1 MDRVNLLATTA
12 ICVCF
17 ANLAFVGAAKGSCIG
32 YYAPLVSGS
41 YAGQTA
47 EIATLTNYS
56 ALCPSSPTT
65 TLCVAGIARAMAD
78 AQSYFVNESST
89 GSGACPHHNM
99 ALVLQFPAGT
109 YDISGDHAPVIL
121 DDNQNPVVLS
131 LPNNP
136 GPISATERLILA
148 GGGGGGTTLLSDYH
162 WKTIY
167 GTDVLSPRV
176 YSAGVSHVTVSGFTF
191 ARNAAPVS
199 QGVLTNVTLN
209 TSDPSNIT
217 GSIAIQIQNSPG
229 TNGPASAAQPPNGQ
243 PNSNYPNPYPIGFNS
258 PAFEFQGNDGKYLR
272 VYDNAP
278 SSGGSICS
286 TTNPCTP
293 LLDAGVAQGGASH
306 ECTLTAGGKT
316 FTNSCNGQIE
326 YSSCEATSSTGS
338 SACSYN
344 SEQDNNNGYS
354 TYTLGIGEP
363 GGTMYGTEAATLMWY
378 HHLLV
383 DNGNE
388 NDSHTPVI
396 VCGKGA
402 GEGAGFADVT
412 DSHVGGS
419 DIVFDSLVLKEEAHA
434 NIIGIHGFVLTNVS
448 ISREPASGSQLP
460 CLATNGGGFQVHGA
474 DSSTSD
480 LLTKGTYGNR
490 VDNFTAEAT
499 ADDTLAFFGDIGGNS
514 YGSPT
519 VTFPQSTIGSSTTVG
534 HFLIDSPFVHAINV
548 KQACNIPAGN
558 GGTNLCF
565 GPAIN
570 SNTVAVTNCYLWDTA
585 GACPVNRAQ

>member
-217 GSIAIQIQNSPG
+217 GSIAIQIQNSLVRMVRRVPPSRLMDNRIR
-229 TNGPASAAQPPNGQ
+229 TIRILIPSASTRRRSNFREMTGNICGFMTMRPPVEEVFA
-243 PNSNYPNPYPIGFNS
+243 PPPIH
-258 PAFEFQGNDGKYLR
+258 ALH
-272 VYDNAP
+272 
-278 SSGGSICS
+278 C
-286 TTNPCTP
+286 
-293 LLDAGVAQGGASH
+293 
-306 ECTLTAGGKT
+306 
-316 FTNSCNGQIE
+316 
-326 YSSCEATSSTGS
+326 
-338 SACSYN
+338 
-344 SEQDNNNGYS
+344 
-354 TYTLGIGEP
+354 
-363 GGTMYGTEAATLMWY
+363 LM
-378 HHLLV
+378 
-383 DNGNE
+383 
-388 NDSHTPVI
+388 
-396 VCGKGA
+396 
-402 GEGAGFADVT
+402 
-412 DSHVGGS
+412 
-419 DIVFDSLVLKEEAHA
+419 
-434 NIIGIHGFVLTNVS
+434 
-448 ISREPASGSQLP
+448 
-460 CLATNGGGFQVHGA
+460 LA
-474 DSSTSD
+474 
-480 LLTKGTYGNR
+480 
-490 VDNFTAEAT
+490 
-499 ADDTLAFFGDIGGNS
+499 
-514 YGSPT
+514 
-519 VTFPQSTIGSSTTVG
+519 
-534 HFLIDSPFVHAINV
+534 
-548 KQACNIPAGN
+548 
-558 GGTNLCF
+558 
-565 GPAIN
+565 
-570 SNTVAVTNCYLWDTA
+570 
-585 GACPVNRAQ
+585 